1 MDTILGFVLEEQTMA
16 LRTMFPSKARV
27 GDTVHF
33 SFAHDRFK
41 GQIITAFDVVINGK
55 KIADP
60 ELVKANAKGKGSTS
74 FVFKADAPGTYHF
87 EIVPISGEDRGERRL
102 STLEVEA

>member
-1 MDTILGFVLEEQTMA
+1 MGYNLKGLGFVLEEQTMA

-41 GQIITAFDVVINGK
+41 GQIITAFDVVINGN

-60 ELVKANAKGKGSTS
+60 ELVKTNGKRKRIDQFCLQGGC
-74 FVFKADAPGTYHF
+74 AGN
-87 EIVPISGEDRGERRL
+87 L
-102 STLEVEA
+102 SL